1 MQNPGLSEQQKIRR
15 EALEQ
20 LRNLGVNP
28 YPPET
33 FQITHT
39 AARVKTL
46 FDSEEPALK
55 DITLAGRIMSRRI
68 MGNASF
74 AEIQD
79 SSGRIQIYLRRDDIC
94 PGEDK
99 TMYNTVFKK
108 LLDIGDIIGIRGFA
122 FRTQVGEISVH
133 VSELVLLSKSIRP
146 LPIVKEAEGK
156 VYDAVTDP
164 EFRYRQ
170 RYVDLIV
177 NPETRELFIKRTKI
191 YNSLRELFNSRGYLE
206 VETPILQPIPGGAAA
221 RPFVTHHNT
230 LDIPLYLRIAD
241 ELYLKKLIVGGYDGV
256 YEFSKDF
263 RNEGMDRSH
272 NPEFTVMEI
281 YVAYKDYRWMMEFT
295 EEMLEKV
302 ALDLHGT
309 TRVQV
314 GDHVIDFKRPFR
326 RVTML
331 EAIRESTGFDI
342 SGMDEPG
349 LRNVA
354 ENLGVEVDSTMGKG
368 KIIDAI
374 FGDKA
379 ESHMIQPTFV
389 IDYPVEMS
397 PLCKKH
403 RDNPELTERFELMVN
418 GKELCNAYTE
428 LNDPIDQLERFQE
441 QMRLSEKG
449 DDEAMF
455 IDMDF
460 VRALEYGMPPTS
472 GMGLGMDRL
481 VMLMTNQSSIQE
493 VLFFPQMKPEAS
505 SASRKSKVDSQK
517 KELMELG
524 VPEEWVEPLM
534 ALGFDTADKLKAE
547 EKPGRL
553 HQKMMDFR
561 KKNKLE
567 IGTLTVEEVAGWIS
581 K

>member
-177 NPETRELFIKRTKI
+177 NPETRELFI
-191 YNSLRELFNSRGYLE
+191 
-206 VETPILQPIPGGAAA
+206 
-221 RPFVTHHNT
+221 
-230 LDIPLYLRIAD
+230 
-241 ELYLKKLIVGGYDGV
+241 
-256 YEFSKDF
+256 
-263 RNEGMDRSH
+263 
-272 NPEFTVMEI
+272 
-281 YVAYKDYRWMMEFT
+281 
-295 EEMLEKV
+295 
-302 ALDLHGT
+302 
-309 TRVQV
+309 
-314 GDHVIDFKRPFR
+314 
-326 RVTML
+326 
-331 EAIRESTGFDI
+331 
-342 SGMDEPG
+342 
-349 LRNVA
+349 
-354 ENLGVEVDSTMGKG
+354 
-368 KIIDAI
+368 
-374 FGDKA
+374 
-379 ESHMIQPTFV
+379 
-389 IDYPVEMS
+389 
-397 PLCKKH
+397 
-403 RDNPELTERFELMVN
+403 
-418 GKELCNAYTE
+418 
-428 LNDPIDQLERFQE
+428 
-441 QMRLSEKG
+441 
-449 DDEAMF
+449 
-455 IDMDF
+455 
-460 VRALEYGMPPTS
+460 
-472 GMGLGMDRL
+472 
-481 VMLMTNQSSIQE
+481 
-493 VLFFPQMKPEAS
+493 
-505 SASRKSKVDSQK
+505 
-517 KELMELG
+517 
-524 VPEEWVEPLM
+524 
-534 ALGFDTADKLKAE
+534 
-547 EKPGRL
+547 
-553 HQKMMDFR
+553 
-561 KKNKLE
+561 
-567 IGTLTVEEVAGWIS
+567 
-581 K
+581 